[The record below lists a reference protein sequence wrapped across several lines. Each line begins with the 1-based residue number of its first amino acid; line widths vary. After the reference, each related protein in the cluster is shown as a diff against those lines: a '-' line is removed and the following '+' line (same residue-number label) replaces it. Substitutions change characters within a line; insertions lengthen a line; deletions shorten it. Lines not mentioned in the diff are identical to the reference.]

1 MAKNLEMVGSTGD
14 SGVTLQRNKPW
25 SAAVLGSG
33 NGPGI
38 VKRDGGRA
46 GRPGCGGESNHGEV
60 KTQEGKVGRQHI
72 NRVLKMRTDSR
83 VARGPEG
90 DQRLLTRAS

>member
-1 MAKNLEMVGSTGD
+1 MVGSTGD
-14 SGVTLQRNKPW
+14 SGVAPERNKPW

-33 NGPGI
+33 NGPET
-38 VKRDGGRA
+38 VKRDGVRV
-46 GRPGCGGESNHGEV
+46 GRPGCGWESDHEEV
-60 KTQEGKVGRQHI
+60 KTQEGKVGRQYI
-72 NRVLKMRTDSR
+72 NRVLVMRTDSR